1 MNDVLNLRGSIVA
14 LVTPF
19 DAAGNI
25 DYSALD
31 TLVKFHL
38 DNNTDGI
45 VVCGTT
51 GEASTLSDLEYREIV
66 SFVVQKV
73 DHLIPVIAGSGGNS
87 TAFTLAK
94 SQIAIESGVDALLVV
109 TPYYNKPNPRGM
121 YEHYKYIAENVD
133 VPIILYNVPSRTG
146 SKLSAELTVR
156 LGREFSNIIGTKE
169 ATGDFNQL
177 MEIIN
182 ARPEGF
188 KVYSGEDTLALAMV
202 AIGADGC
209 ISVAANII
217 PKEFSEMIHAGLN
230 FDFNRAKKILYKYLN
245 IMNLNFIESNPIPVK
260 TALFLMGMIQ
270 NEFRLP
276 LAPLSLE
283 ANFEHLKIELQILSL
298 INSQVVSESN

>member
-1 MNDVLNLRGSIVA
+1 MKKMKEILNLRGSIVA
-14 LVTPF
+14 LATPF
-19 DAAGNI
+19 DRAGNI
-25 DYSALD
+25 DYAALE

-38 DNNTDGI
+38 ENDTDGI

-51 GEASTLSDLEYREIV
+51 GEASTLSDDEYREIV
-66 SFVVQKV
+66 SFVVNKV
-73 DHLIPVIAGSGGNS
+73 DRIIPVIAGSGGNS
-87 TAFTLAK
+87 TALTLAK
-94 SQIAIESGVDALLVV
+94 SQIAIESGVDALLIV

-121 YEHYKYIAENVD
+121 YEHYKYIAENVNI
-133 VPIILYNVPSRTG
+133 PIILYNVPSRTG

-156 LGREFSNIIGTKE
+156 LGKEFPNIMGTKE
-169 ATGDFNQL
+169 ATGDFNQM

-188 KVYSGEDTLALAMV
+188 KVYSGEDSLAVSMT

-230 FDFNRAKKILYKYLN
+230 YDFERATKVLYKYLN
-245 IMNLNFIESNPIPVK
+245 LMNLNFIESNPIPVK
-260 TALFLMGMIQ
+260 TALYLMGMIQ

-276 LAPLSLE
+276 LAPLSSE
-283 ANFEHLKIELQILSL
+283 ANFEKLKIELQILSL
-298 INSQVVSESN
+298 INSQVVS